1 MNEGNELITVF
12 CEGSHDIAF
21 IYRIFKSLGYET
33 NDGCK
38 IGDFPMPFNGLIQ
51 QEAEKSN
58 VENLNLQEIRRG
70 FLPAR
75 TLKRGNKFIFLY
87 SIGSDTKQ
95 VPRQEMLKKLFSF
108 IPAEGEISVLPEGTK
123 LSGIYL
129 FDADDKGVTA
139 RLDYVNKEINAII
152 ETEEIINFTENGTYQ
167 TANEIKFGTYIFTG
181 VDNNTGALEDIL
193 IPLMVADNEAIF
205 ESADSFL
212 STYFDDARLFPFK
225 IKVDSSTNAITED
238 RSTLK
243 KDKYKFDSKKSIVG
257 VVGQLQCSGKA
268 NTVCISDSDYITL
281 VKIEVDSKC
290 IEVANFLNN
299 I

>member
-1 MNEGNELITVF
+1 MKEENELITVF
-12 CEGSHDIAF
+12 CEGPHDVAF
-21 IYRIFKSLGYET
+21 VYRIFKSIGYET

-38 IGDFPMPFNGLIQ
+38 IGNFPMPFNGLIQ

-70 FLPAR
+70 FLPSR
-75 TLKRGNKFIFLY
+75 TLKKGNKFIFLY

-123 LSGIYL
+123 LAVIYL
-129 FDADDKGVTA
+129 FDADDIGVTP
-139 RLDYVNKEINAII
+139 RLDYVNNEINAII
-152 ETEEIINFTENGTYQ
+152 ETNESINFIENGTYQ

-181 VDNNTGALEDIL
+181 EDNNTGALEDIL
-193 IPLMVADNEAIF
+193 IPLMAVDNEEIF
-205 ESADSFL
+205 ENANSFL
-212 STYFDDARLFPFK
+212 DTDSDDARLFPLK
-225 IKVDSSTNAITED
+225 ISVDNATNVITEV
-238 RSTLK
+238 RSTRNR
-243 KDKYKFDSKKSIVG
+243 DKYKFDGKKSIVG

-281 VKIEVDSKC
+281 AKIQTDTKC
-290 IEVANFLNN
+290 IEIFNFLNTF
-299 I
+299 